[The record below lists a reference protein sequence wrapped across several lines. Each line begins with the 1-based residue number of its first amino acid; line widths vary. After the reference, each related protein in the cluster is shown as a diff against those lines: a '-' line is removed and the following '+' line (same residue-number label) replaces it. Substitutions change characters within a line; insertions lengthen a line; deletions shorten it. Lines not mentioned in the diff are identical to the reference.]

1 MASESDSAGEE
12 GAIVGETEKKT
23 QKSGVGS
30 FLPWVL
36 TVPACEATS
45 LMRVLND
52 PDSSCPCVA
61 AAVGA
66 DGVAAEET
74 DRTGARSG
82 AGGDDEAGNGENSLA
97 SDPLVLGVVGDPF
110 AIGLFKLVM

>member
-1 MASESDSAGEE
+1 MQWSRGGELL
-12 GAIVGETEKKT
+12 
-23 QKSGVGS
+23 
-30 FLPWVL
+30 LPWVL

-52 PDSSCPCVA
+52 PPDSSCPCVA
-61 AAVGA
+61 AAVA
-66 DGVAAEET
+66 ANGVAAEET
-74 DRTGARSG
+74 DWTGARSG

-110 AIGLFKLVM
+110 AIGLLKVVM